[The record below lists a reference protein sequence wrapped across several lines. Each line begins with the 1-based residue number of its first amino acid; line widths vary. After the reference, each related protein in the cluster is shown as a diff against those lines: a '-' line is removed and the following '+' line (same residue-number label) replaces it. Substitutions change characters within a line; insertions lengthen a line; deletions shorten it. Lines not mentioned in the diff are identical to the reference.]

1 MPRVIRA
8 SDTGAPI
15 YSATLVEFDAMLQEV
30 GSQPLPDYLDRS
42 PDDSHG
48 IIATHQDGTGGWYF
62 ASSKGRLYHEV
73 PGAAGPATVEDL
85 GWYHPKGP
93 QYVASMFRDQTSG
106 TLYGVACPSGNGSD
120 VFEWVTR
127 GVDGRTTVAPLLYGD
142 VPFPQGANLYGSMTR
157 DAQGR
162 FYVVGTMHY
171 KPVVLQITP

>member
-1 MPRVIRA
+1 
-8 SDTGAPI
+8 
-15 YSATLVEFDAMLQEV
+15 
-30 GSQPLPDYLDRS
+30 
-42 PDDSHG
+42 
-48 IIATHQDGTGGWYF
+48 
-62 ASSKGRLYHEV
+62 
-73 PGAAGPATVEDL
+73 
-85 GWYHPKGP
+85 
-93 QYVASMFRDQTSG
+93 MFRDQTSG
-106 TLYGVACPSGNGSD
+106 TLYGVACPSSNGSD